1 MFCLRSTSVTEGLS
15 VISFCQAFGS
25 REYWFMTFL
34 NRAAVK
40 EDLFESILT
49 CCCSRSPTQPLRD
62 WLAAAATQYTMLV
75 AKLKFQCGE
84 RRLGRVSLLFP
95 LRKISWNALKW
106 RQVINNRRDNLFKYA
121 STVASDDGDL
131 QEKCHNFTPH
141 WTPLTPWF
149 SKTYDWWNEQEL
161 SSIFFTKKVPK
172 ALAQA
177 GEMQSVAVYLK
188 MQSV

>member
-34 NRAAVK
+34 NRGKGRAFWK
-40 EDLFESILT
+40 HFDLLLLSSNSSVERLT
-49 CCCSRSPTQPLRD
+49 GSG
-62 WLAAAATQYTMLV
+62 YTMFV

-161 SSIFFTKKVPK
+161 SSIFYFTKKVPK
-172 ALAQA
+172 ALSQA
-177 GEMQSVAVYLK
+177 GEMQSI
-188 MQSV
+188 